1 MSGSKA
7 GAARARG
14 GKGRG
19 NAGASPAPAARG
31 AASRSREAAAA
42 AREASEAAAAR
53 EAAADAGPREG
64 EYVVSLPTFEGPLDL
79 LLHLIQQ
86 HELDIL
92 DIPVSFV
99 TEKYLEY
106 LRIMRSL
113 TIDLASEYLVMAA
126 TLAHIKSKMLLPSV
140 PAGQDDDGM
149 PGEEEDPRA
158 ELVRRLLEY
167 QKYKVAAAD
176 LAERGTLGRDVFTR
190 GMSESEVPKGPAP
203 FASTSIFG
211 LLDAFERVLK
221 RTNVQIDHEVVFDR
235 ISITDRIVELTE
247 KLSARRAMRF
257 EDLLLDSV
265 SKGGVIPRF
274 EVVITFLAVLEM
286 CKLRLI
292 RVHQTDPLAP
302 IHIQLAVAD
311 GAPVPEFEPDDG
323 APAEQQSAP
332 AEQESAPAESDAAG
346 APPAGEPAGPEA
358 TAAEAA
364 ETAGG
369 EPAGPAVEVTEAA
382 ESGEPA
388 EPEAVETAEAEAERS
403 EAAEPE
409 AVETAEAEVE
419 RSEAV
424 EPEAVGPE
432 AVETA
437 EAEVERS
444 EAVEPEAVETAEAE
458 EEVERSEVAE
468 PEAVE
473 TAEAEEVERSEAAE
487 PEAVETAEAEE
498 VERSEAAEP
507 EAVETAE
514 AEEVERSEA
523 VEPEAVET
531 AEAEAERSEAVEPE
545 AVETAEAEA
554 ERSEAVEIEAIET
567 AEAEAEADAGSRAPM
582 EPELAGPAED
592 PGGEPLRPEL
602 TEAAEETGDAHDV
615 AVDEP
620 ASEADAGAALEET
633 SRDAVAERSDLP
645 TPEDVAAPSAAVD
658 EVDAGSGRD
667 GG

>member
-1 MSGSKA
+1 
-7 GAARARG
+7 
-14 GKGRG
+14 
-19 NAGASPAPAARG
+19 
-31 AASRSREAAAA
+31 
-42 AREASEAAAAR
+42 
-53 EAAADAGPREG
+53 DAGPREG
-64 EYVVSLPTFEGPLDL
+64 EYVVTLPTFEGPLDL

-106 LRIMRSL
+106 LKIMRSL
-113 TIDLASEYLVMAA
+113 SIDLASEYLVMAA

-203 FASTSIFG
+203 FASTTIFG

-302 IHIQLAVAD
+302 IHIQLSVAD
-311 GAPVPEFEPDDG
+311 GAPPPDFETEDG
-323 APAEQQSAP
+323 APA
-332 AEQESAPAESDAAG
+332 AERIETAGGEAAG
-346 APPAGEPAGPEA
+346 APPAGDGEAPEAEGGEPARAEVAEEAELETVELSVAEAAELEVVEAAAEESVEPAGPEVA
-358 TAAEAA
+358 WPAEEPA
-364 ETAGG
+364 EPAEVVEAITEESV
-369 EPAGPAVEVTEAA
+369 EPAGPEVAWPAEEPAEPAEVVEAITEESVEPAGPEVAWPA
-382 ESGEPA
+382 EEPAEPAEVVEAITEESVEPAGPEVAWPAEEPAEPAEVVEAITEESVEPAGPEVAWPAEEPAEPAEVVEAITEESVEPA
-388 EPEAVETAEAEAERS
+388 EPEVAWPAEEPSDEPAPPER
-403 EAAEPE
+403 AEPSE
-409 AVETAEAEVE
+409 ETSNARDVAD
-419 RSEAV
+419 V
-424 EPEAVGPE
+424 EPAV
-432 AVETA
+432 
-437 EAEVERS
+437 
-444 EAVEPEAVETAEAE
+444 
-458 EEVERSEVAE
+458 
-468 PEAVE
+468 
-473 TAEAEEVERSEAAE
+473 
-487 PEAVETAEAEE
+487 
-498 VERSEAAEP
+498 
-507 EAVETAE
+507 
-514 AEEVERSEA
+514 
-523 VEPEAVET
+523 
-531 AEAEAERSEAVEPE
+531 
-545 AVETAEAEA
+545 
-554 ERSEAVEIEAIET
+554 
-567 AEAEAEADAGSRAPM
+567 EADAS
-582 EPELAGPAED
+582 
-592 PGGEPLRPEL
+592 
-602 TEAAEETGDAHDV
+602 
-615 AVDEP
+615 
-620 ASEADAGAALEET
+620 AALDGT
-633 SRDAVAERSDLP
+633 LRDAVAHASDPPDSDGVVAPP
-645 TPEDVAAPSAAVD
+645 TGVD

>member
-7 GAARARG
+7 SAARARNG
-14 GKGRG
+14 RGRG
-19 NAGASPAPAARG
+19 NAGAAPAPAARQ
-31 AASRSREAAAA
+31 AAPSP
-42 AREASEAAAAR
+42 AREVASPAR
-53 EAAADAGPREG
+53 EIASPAADAGPREG
-64 EYVVSLPTFEGPLDL
+64 EYVVTLPTFEGPLDL

-106 LRIMRSL
+106 LKLMRSL
-113 TIDLASEYLVMAA
+113 SIDLASEYLVMAA
-126 TLAHIKSKMLLPSV
+126 TLTHIKSKMLLPSV

-203 FASTSIFG
+203 FAQTAIFS

-311 GAPVPEFEPDDG
+311 GAPVVFDGSEDGVPMAFDGSEDG
-323 APAEQQSAP
+323 APA
-332 AEQESAPAESDAAG
+332 AERIETAGSEEAG
-346 APPAGEPAGPEA
+346 APPAAAEGEMAEAVEVGRSEPAGPEL
-358 TAAEAA
+358 
-364 ETAGG
+364 
-369 EPAGPAVEVTEAA
+369 V
-382 ESGEPA
+382 EPA
-388 EPEAVETAEAEAERS
+388 EPTSGAPSGAEPAGAPSVAPDGLEPVEPVEQVEDVSA

-409 AVETAEAEVE
+409 
-419 RSEAV
+419 
-424 EPEAVGPE
+424 
-432 AVETA
+432 
-437 EAEVERS
+437 
-444 EAVEPEAVETAEAE
+444 
-458 EEVERSEVAE
+458 
-468 PEAVE
+468 
-473 TAEAEEVERSEAAE
+473 
-487 PEAVETAEAEE
+487 
-498 VERSEAAEP
+498 
-507 EAVETAE
+507 
-514 AEEVERSEA
+514 
-523 VEPEAVET
+523 
-531 AEAEAERSEAVEPE
+531 
-545 AVETAEAEA
+545 
-554 ERSEAVEIEAIET
+554 
-567 AEAEAEADAGSRAPM
+567 
-582 EPELAGPAED
+582 PA
-592 PGGEPLRPEL
+592 
-602 TEAAEETGDAHDV
+602 EAAEESSSEPAWSELAEPVEERNVEAGDAELAQ
-615 AVDEP
+615 AVEPTSGEP
-620 ASEADAGAALEET
+620 AWSELAEPAEESSGEASATDLPGAAEET
-633 SRDAVAERSDLP
+633 SRADDVPAGEPAVEAVEGDADPAPGEAERDAAVDP
-645 TPEDVAAPSAAVD
+645 NAHPAAEDFAAPPAEVD

>member
-7 GAARARG
+7 GAARARS

-19 NAGASPAPAARG
+19 NAGATPAPAARQA
-31 AASRSREAAAA
+31 AASLAREAASPP
-42 AREASEAAAAR
+42 REVASP
-53 EAAADAGPREG
+53 AADAGPREG
-64 EYVVSLPTFEGPLDL
+64 EYVVTLPTFEGPLDL

-106 LRIMRSL
+106 LKIMRSL
-113 TIDLASEYLVMAA
+113 SIDLASEYLVMAA
-126 TLAHIKSKMLLPSV
+126 TLTHIKSKMLLPSV

-149 PGEEEDPRA
+149 PGEEEDPRE

-203 FASTSIFG
+203 FAPTAIFS

-286 CKLRLI
+286 CKLKLI

-311 GAPVPEFEPDDG
+311 GAPVADDGFEDG
-323 APAEQQSAP
+323 APA
-332 AEQESAPAESDAAG
+332 AERIETAGSEDAG
-346 APPAGEPAGPEA
+346 APPAAAEGEVAEAVEVERSEPAGPELVESA
-358 TAAEAA
+358 EQARGELSEAELAGAPSGAPESLEPVEPLEQVEDVSVAEAEPEPAEAA
-364 ETAGG
+364 EASSSESAWSELVEPVEQVEDASVAEEAEPEPAEAAEASSSEPAWSELVEPVEQVEDASVAEAEPEPAEAAEASSSEPAWSELVEPVEQVEDASVAEEAEPEPAEAAEASSSEPAWSELVEPVEERNVEAGDADLAEPVEPPIGEPTGPELAEPAEESSGEASGTELPGTAEETSHAHDLAGG
-369 EPAGPAVEVTEAA
+369 EPLVDAMEADASPA
-382 ESGEPA
+382 
-388 EPEAVETAEAEAERS
+388 PEEAERGD
-403 EAAEPE
+403 
-409 AVETAEAEVE
+409 AVVGPNAHSTAE
-419 RSEAV
+419 
-424 EPEAVGPE
+424 
-432 AVETA
+432 
-437 EAEVERS
+437 
-444 EAVEPEAVETAEAE
+444 
-458 EEVERSEVAE
+458 
-468 PEAVE
+468 
-473 TAEAEEVERSEAAE
+473 
-487 PEAVETAEAEE
+487 
-498 VERSEAAEP
+498 
-507 EAVETAE
+507 
-514 AEEVERSEA
+514 
-523 VEPEAVET
+523 
-531 AEAEAERSEAVEPE
+531 
-545 AVETAEAEA
+545 
-554 ERSEAVEIEAIET
+554 
-567 AEAEAEADAGSRAPM
+567 DF
-582 EPELAGPAED
+582 
-592 PGGEPLRPEL
+592 
-602 TEAAEETGDAHDV
+602 
-615 AVDEP
+615 
-620 ASEADAGAALEET
+620 
-633 SRDAVAERSDLP
+633 
-645 TPEDVAAPSAAVD
+645 AAPPTEVD

>member
-7 GAARARG
+7 GAARARN

-19 NAGASPAPAARG
+19 NAGASPAPAARQA
-31 AASRSREAAAA
+31 AASPAREAASPP
-42 AREASEAAAAR
+42 REVASP
-53 EAAADAGPREG
+53 AADAGPREG
-64 EYVVSLPTFEGPLDL
+64 EYVVTLPTFEGPLDL

-106 LRIMRSL
+106 LKIMRSL
-113 TIDLASEYLVMAA
+113 SIDLASEYLVMAA
-126 TLAHIKSKMLLPSV
+126 TLTHIKSKMLLPSV

-203 FASTSIFG
+203 FAQTAIFS

-247 KLSARRAMRF
+247 KLSVRRAMRF

-292 RVHQTDPLAP
+292 RVHQTDTLAP

-311 GAPVPEFEPDDG
+311 GAPVADDGFEDG
-323 APAEQQSAP
+323 APA
-332 AEQESAPAESDAAG
+332 AERIETAGSEEAG
-346 APPAGEPAGPEA
+346 APPAAAEGEVAEAVEVGRSEPAGPELVEPA
-358 TAAEAA
+358 EPTHEEPSGAELAGAPSGAPESLEPVEPVEQAEDVSAEAA
-364 ETAGG
+364 EPEPAEVAGAPSGAPESLEPVEPVEQAEDISAEAAEPEPAEAAEASSSELAWSELAEPVEQVEDASVAEAEPEPAEAAEASSSELAWSELAEPVERLEDVSVAEAEPEPAEAAEASSSEPAWSELAEPVEERNVEARDVDLAEAVEPPTGEPTGPELAEPTEESSGEASGTELPGTAEETSRAHDVAGG
-369 EPAGPAVEVTEAA
+369 EPAVDA
-382 ESGEPA
+382 
-388 EPEAVETAEAEAERS
+388 
-403 EAAEPE
+403 
-409 AVETAEAEVE
+409 
-419 RSEAV
+419 
-424 EPEAVGPE
+424 
-432 AVETA
+432 
-437 EAEVERS
+437 
-444 EAVEPEAVETAEAE
+444 
-458 EEVERSEVAE
+458 
-468 PEAVE
+468 
-473 TAEAEEVERSEAAE
+473 
-487 PEAVETAEAEE
+487 
-498 VERSEAAEP
+498 
-507 EAVETAE
+507 
-514 AEEVERSEA
+514 
-523 VEPEAVET
+523 
-531 AEAEAERSEAVEPE
+531 
-545 AVETAEAEA
+545 
-554 ERSEAVEIEAIET
+554 
-567 AEAEAEADAGSRAPM
+567 AEADAGPAP
-582 EPELAGPAED
+582 EEAE
-592 PGGEPLRPEL
+592 
-602 TEAAEETGDAHDV
+602 
-615 AVDEP
+615 
-620 ASEADAGAALEET
+620 
-633 SRDAVAERSDLP
+633 RDAVVGPNAHSTAEDFASPP
-645 TPEDVAAPSAAVD
+645 TEVD

>member
-7 GAARARG
+7 GAARARS

-19 NAGASPAPAARG
+19 NAGAAPAPAARQA
-31 AASRSREAAAA
+31 AASL
-42 AREASEAAAAR
+42 AR
-53 EAAADAGPREG
+53 EAASPPREVASPGADAGPREG
-64 EYVVSLPTFEGPLDL
+64 EYVVTLPSFEGPLDL

-106 LRIMRSL
+106 LKIMRSL
-113 TIDLASEYLVMAA
+113 SIDLASEYLVMAA
-126 TLAHIKSKMLLPSV
+126 TLTHIKSKMLLPSV

-149 PGEEEDPRA
+149 PGEEEDPRE

-203 FASTSIFG
+203 FAQTAIFS

-292 RVHQTDPLAP
+292 RVHQTDSLAP

-311 GAPVPEFEPDDG
+311 GAPVADDG
-323 APAEQQSAP
+323 FEDVAPVAERIETAGSEEVGAPPSAAESEVAEAVEVGRSEPPGPELVEPIEQARGELSESELAGAPSGAPESLEPVEPAEQVEDDTSVAEAEPEP
-332 AEQESAPAESDAAG
+332 AEASSS
-346 APPAGEPAGPEA
+346 EPAWSELIEPVEQVEDVSVAEAEPEP
-358 TAAEAA
+358 AEAA
-364 ETAGG
+364 EASSSEPAWPEPAEPVEQVEDVSVAEIEPEAAEASSSEPAWSELVEPVEERNVEAGDADLAEDAESPTGEPTSSELAEPAEESSGEVSGTELPGMAEEASRAHDAAGG
-369 EPAGPAVEVTEAA
+369 EPAVDA
-382 ESGEPA
+382 
-388 EPEAVETAEAEAERS
+388 
-403 EAAEPE
+403 
-409 AVETAEAEVE
+409 
-419 RSEAV
+419 
-424 EPEAVGPE
+424 
-432 AVETA
+432 
-437 EAEVERS
+437 
-444 EAVEPEAVETAEAE
+444 
-458 EEVERSEVAE
+458 
-468 PEAVE
+468 
-473 TAEAEEVERSEAAE
+473 
-487 PEAVETAEAEE
+487 
-498 VERSEAAEP
+498 
-507 EAVETAE
+507 
-514 AEEVERSEA
+514 
-523 VEPEAVET
+523 
-531 AEAEAERSEAVEPE
+531 
-545 AVETAEAEA
+545 
-554 ERSEAVEIEAIET
+554 
-567 AEAEAEADAGSRAPM
+567 AEADAGPAPD
-582 EPELAGPAED
+582 EAE
-592 PGGEPLRPEL
+592 
-602 TEAAEETGDAHDV
+602 
-615 AVDEP
+615 
-620 ASEADAGAALEET
+620 
-633 SRDAVAERSDLP
+633 RDAVVGPNAHSTAEAF
-645 TPEDVAAPSAAVD
+645 AAPPTEVD

>member
-7 GAARARG
+7 GAARARS

-19 NAGASPAPAARG
+19 NAGAAPAPAARQA
-31 AASRSREAAAA
+31 AASL
-42 AREASEAAAAR
+42 AR
-53 EAAADAGPREG
+53 EAASPPREVASPGADAGPREG
-64 EYVVSLPTFEGPLDL
+64 EYVVTLPTFEGPLDL

-106 LRIMRSL
+106 LKIMRSL
-113 TIDLASEYLVMAA
+113 SIDLASEYLVMAA
-126 TLAHIKSKMLLPSV
+126 TLTHIKSKMLLPSV
-140 PAGQDDDGM
+140 PAGQDEDGM

-203 FASTSIFG
+203 FAQTAIFS

-247 KLSARRAMRF
+247 KLSVRRAMRF

-292 RVHQTDPLAP
+292 RVHQTDSLAP

-311 GAPVPEFEPDDG
+311 GAPVADDG
-323 APAEQQSAP
+323 FEDVAPVAERIETAGS
-332 AEQESAPAESDAAG
+332 EEAG
-346 APPAGEPAGPEA
+346 APPSAAESEVAEAVEVGRSEPAGPELVEPIEQA
-358 TAAEAA
+358 RGELSESELAGAPSGAPESLEPVEPAEQAEDDTSVAEAEPEPAEASSSEPARLELIEPVEQVEDVSVAEAEPEPAEAA
-364 ETAGG
+364 EASSSEPARLELIEPVEQVEDVSLSEVEPEPAEAAEASSSEPARSEPAEPVEQVQVEDVSVAEAEPEAAEASSSEPAWPELVEPVEERNVEAGDADLAEAAEPPTGEPTGPELAEPAEESSGEVSGTELPGMAEEASRAHDVAGG
-369 EPAGPAVEVTEAA
+369 EPAVDAAEVDAGPA
-382 ESGEPA
+382 PD
-388 EPEAVETAEAEAERS
+388 EAERD
-403 EAAEPE
+403 A
-409 AVETAEAEVE
+409 
-419 RSEAV
+419 
-424 EPEAVGPE
+424 AVGPN
-432 AVETA
+432 AHSTA
-437 EAEVERS
+437 E
-444 EAVEPEAVETAEAE
+444 
-458 EEVERSEVAE
+458 
-468 PEAVE
+468 
-473 TAEAEEVERSEAAE
+473 
-487 PEAVETAEAEE
+487 
-498 VERSEAAEP
+498 
-507 EAVETAE
+507 
-514 AEEVERSEA
+514 
-523 VEPEAVET
+523 
-531 AEAEAERSEAVEPE
+531 
-545 AVETAEAEA
+545 
-554 ERSEAVEIEAIET
+554 
-567 AEAEAEADAGSRAPM
+567 DF
-582 EPELAGPAED
+582 
-592 PGGEPLRPEL
+592 
-602 TEAAEETGDAHDV
+602 
-615 AVDEP
+615 
-620 ASEADAGAALEET
+620 
-633 SRDAVAERSDLP
+633 
-645 TPEDVAAPSAAVD
+645 AAPPTEVD

>member
-7 GAARARG
+7 SAARARNG
-14 GKGRG
+14 RGRG
-19 NAGASPAPAARG
+19 NAGAAPAPAARQ
-31 AASRSREAAAA
+31 AAPSP
-42 AREASEAAAAR
+42 AREVASPAR
-53 EAAADAGPREG
+53 EIASPAADAGPREG
-64 EYVVSLPTFEGPLDL
+64 EYVVTLPTFEGPLDL

-106 LRIMRSL
+106 LKLMRSL
-113 TIDLASEYLVMAA
+113 SIDLASEYLVMAA
-126 TLAHIKSKMLLPSV
+126 TLTHIKSKMLLPSV

-203 FASTSIFG
+203 FAQTAIFS

-311 GAPVPEFEPDDG
+311 GAPVVFDGSEDGVPMAFDGSEDG
-323 APAEQQSAP
+323 APA
-332 AEQESAPAESDAAG
+332 AERIETAGSEEAG
-346 APPAGEPAGPEA
+346 APPAAAEGEIAEAVEVGRSEPAGPEL
-358 TAAEAA
+358 
-364 ETAGG
+364 
-369 EPAGPAVEVTEAA
+369 V
-382 ESGEPA
+382 EPA
-388 EPEAVETAEAEAERS
+388 EPTNGAPSGAEPAGAPSVAPESLEPVEPVEQVEDVSA

-409 AVETAEAEVE
+409 PAEAAEE
-419 RSEAV
+419 SSREPAWSELAEPV
-424 EPEAVGPE
+424 EPLEDVSA
-432 AVETA
+432 
-437 EAEVERS
+437 
-444 EAVEPEAVETAEAE
+444 
-458 EEVERSEVAE
+458 
-468 PEAVE
+468 
-473 TAEAEEVERSEAAE
+473 EAAE
-487 PEAVETAEAEE
+487 PEPAEAAEE
-498 VERSEAAEP
+498 SSNEPAWSELAEPVELVEPLEDVSAEAAEP
-507 EAVETAE
+507 EPAE
-514 AEEVERSEA
+514 AADESSSEPA
-523 VEPEAVET
+523 WSDLAEP
-531 AEAEAERSEAVEPE
+531 AE
-545 AVETAEAEA
+545 
-554 ERSEAVEIEAIET
+554 
-567 AEAEAEADAGSRAPM
+567 
-582 EPELAGPAED
+582 ELAEPAEESS
-592 PGGEPLRPEL
+592 GEASATDLPV
-602 TEAAEETGDAHDV
+602 AAEETSRADAVPAGEPAMEAVEGDADPAPGEAERDA
-615 AVDEP
+615 AVDP
-620 ASEADAGAALEET
+620 NAHSAA
-633 SRDAVAERSDLP
+633 
-645 TPEDVAAPSAAVD
+645 EDFAAPPAEVD

>member
-7 GAARARG
+7 GAARARS

-19 NAGASPAPAARG
+19 NAGATPAPAARQA
-31 AASRSREAAAA
+31 AASLAREAASPP
-42 AREASEAAAAR
+42 REVASP
-53 EAAADAGPREG
+53 AADAGPREG
-64 EYVVSLPTFEGPLDL
+64 EYVVTLPTFEGPLDL

-106 LRIMRSL
+106 LKIMRSL
-113 TIDLASEYLVMAA
+113 SIDLASEYLVMAA
-126 TLAHIKSKMLLPSV
+126 TLTHIKSKMLLPSV

-149 PGEEEDPRA
+149 PGEEEDPRE

-203 FASTSIFG
+203 FAPTAIFS

-286 CKLRLI
+286 CKLKLI

-311 GAPVPEFEPDDG
+311 GAPVADDGFEDG
-323 APAEQQSAP
+323 APA
-332 AEQESAPAESDAAG
+332 AERIETAGSEEAG
-346 APPAGEPAGPEA
+346 APPAAAEGEVAEAVEVGRSEPAGPEL
-358 TAAEAA
+358 
-364 ETAGG
+364 
-369 EPAGPAVEVTEAA
+369 V
-382 ESGEPA
+382 EPA
-388 EPEAVETAEAEAERS
+388 EQARGELSEAELAGAPSGAPES
-403 EAAEPE
+403 LEPVEPLEQVEDLSVEAAEPE
-409 AVETAEAEVE
+409 PTEAAEASSSEPAWSELVEPVEQVEDASVAEAEPE
-419 RSEAV
+419 PTEAAEASSSEPAWSELV
-424 EPEAVGPE
+424 EP
-432 AVETA
+432 VEQVEDASVA
-437 EAEVERS
+437 EAEPEPTEAAEASSS
-444 EAVEPEAVETAEAE
+444 EPAWSELVEPVEQVEDASVAEAE
-458 EEVERSEVAE
+458 PE
-468 PEAVE
+468 P
-473 TAEAEEVERSEAAE
+473 TEAAE
-487 PEAVETAEAEE
+487 ASSSEPAWSELVEPVEERNVEAGDADLAEPVEPPIGEPTGPELAEPAEESSGQASGTELPGTAEETSRAHD
-498 VERSEAAEP
+498 VAGGEP
-507 EAVETAE
+507 LVDAM
-514 AEEVERSEA
+514 
-523 VEPEAVET
+523 
-531 AEAEAERSEAVEPE
+531 
-545 AVETAEAEA
+545 
-554 ERSEAVEIEAIET
+554 
-567 AEAEAEADAGSRAPM
+567 EADAGPAP
-582 EPELAGPAED
+582 EEAE
-592 PGGEPLRPEL
+592 R
-602 TEAAEETGDAHDV
+602 GDAVVGPSAH
-615 AVDEP
+615 
-620 ASEADAGAALEET
+620 STAG
-633 SRDAVAERSDLP
+633 DF
-645 TPEDVAAPSAAVD
+645 AAPPTEVD

>member
-7 GAARARG
+7 GAARARS

-19 NAGASPAPAARG
+19 NAGATPAPAARQA
-31 AASRSREAAAA
+31 AASPAREAASPP
-42 AREASEAAAAR
+42 REVASP
-53 EAAADAGPREG
+53 AADAGPREG
-64 EYVVSLPTFEGPLDL
+64 EYVVTLPTFEGPLDL

-106 LRIMRSL
+106 LKIMRSL
-113 TIDLASEYLVMAA
+113 SIDLASEYLVMAA
-126 TLAHIKSKMLLPSV
+126 TLTHIKSKMLLPSV

-149 PGEEEDPRA
+149 PGEEEDPRE

-203 FASTSIFG
+203 FAQTAIFS

-292 RVHQTDPLAP
+292 RVHQTDSLAP

-311 GAPVPEFEPDDG
+311 GAPVADDG
-323 APAEQQSAP
+323 FEDVAPA
-332 AEQESAPAESDAAG
+332 AEPIETAGSEEAG
-346 APPAGEPAGPEA
+346 APPAAAEGEVAEAVEVGRSEPAGPELVEPVEQA
-358 TAAEAA
+358 REELSEAELAGAPSGAPESLELVEEQVEGASVAEAEPEPVEAGEASSGEPAWSEPAEPVEQVEDASVAEAEPEPAEAA
-364 ETAGG
+364 EASSSEPAWSELVEPVEERNVEAGDAELAEPVEPPTGEPTGPELAEPAEESSGEASGTELPGTAEETSRAHDVAGG
-369 EPAGPAVEVTEAA
+369 EPLVDAM
-382 ESGEPA
+382 
-388 EPEAVETAEAEAERS
+388 
-403 EAAEPE
+403 
-409 AVETAEAEVE
+409 
-419 RSEAV
+419 
-424 EPEAVGPE
+424 
-432 AVETA
+432 
-437 EAEVERS
+437 
-444 EAVEPEAVETAEAE
+444 
-458 EEVERSEVAE
+458 
-468 PEAVE
+468 
-473 TAEAEEVERSEAAE
+473 
-487 PEAVETAEAEE
+487 
-498 VERSEAAEP
+498 
-507 EAVETAE
+507 
-514 AEEVERSEA
+514 
-523 VEPEAVET
+523 
-531 AEAEAERSEAVEPE
+531 
-545 AVETAEAEA
+545 
-554 ERSEAVEIEAIET
+554 
-567 AEAEAEADAGSRAPM
+567 EADAGPAP
-582 EPELAGPAED
+582 EEAERGDAVVGPNAHSTAEDFAAPPAE
-592 PGGEPLRPEL
+592 
-602 TEAAEETGDAHDV
+602 
-615 AVDEP
+615 
-620 ASEADAGAALEET
+620 
-633 SRDAVAERSDLP
+633 
-645 TPEDVAAPSAAVD
+645 VD

>member
-19 NAGASPAPAARG
+19 NAGAAPAPAARG
-31 AASRSREAAAA
+31 GAASRAGGAASRAGEAPSP
-42 AREASEAAAAR
+42 AREVAPEAR
-53 EAAADAGPREG
+53 EGADAGPREG
-64 EYVVSLPTFEGPLDL
+64 EYVVTLPTFEGPLDL

-106 LRIMRSL
+106 LKVMRSL
-113 TIDLASEYLVMAA
+113 SIDLASEYLVMAA

-167 QKYKVAAAD
+167 QKYKVAAAE

-203 FASTSIFG
+203 FASSTIFG

-302 IHIQLAVAD
+302 IHIQLSVAD
-311 GAPVPEFEPDDG
+311 GAPSPGFEPEDG
-323 APAEQQSAP
+323 APA
-332 AEQESAPAESDAAG
+332 AEWIETAGSDAAG
-346 APPAGEPAGPEA
+346 APPAGEGEAAEVGGGEPARAED
-358 TAAEAA
+358 AEAA
-364 ETAGG
+364 ELET
-369 EPAGPAVEVTEAA
+369 VELSVAEAA
-382 ESGEPA
+382 ELEFLEAAAEESVEPA
-388 EPEAVETAEAEAERS
+388 EPEHAGPAEEPSEEPAALDVLESPAEESVEPVGAELVGPAEEPSEEPAALDVLESPAEESVEPAGAELVGPAEELS
-403 EAAEPE
+403 EEPAALEVVEVAAEESVEPAEPE
-409 AVETAEAEVE
+409 LVGPAEELSEEPAALEVMEAAAEE
-419 RSEAV
+419 SV
-424 EPEAVGPE
+424 EPA
-432 AVETA
+432 
-437 EAEVERS
+437 
-444 EAVEPEAVETAEAE
+444 
-458 EEVERSEVAE
+458 
-468 PEAVE
+468 
-473 TAEAEEVERSEAAE
+473 
-487 PEAVETAEAEE
+487 
-498 VERSEAAEP
+498 
-507 EAVETAE
+507 
-514 AEEVERSEA
+514 
-523 VEPEAVET
+523 
-531 AEAEAERSEAVEPE
+531 
-545 AVETAEAEA
+545 
-554 ERSEAVEIEAIET
+554 
-567 AEAEAEADAGSRAPM
+567 
-582 EPELAGPAED
+582 EPELAGPAEELSE
-592 PGGEPLRPEL
+592 EPAALEVV
-602 TEAAEETGDAHDV
+602 EAAAEESVEPADPEVVGPAEEPS
-615 AVDEP
+615 DEP
-620 ASEADAGAALEET
+620 APPERAEPVEETSNTRDVADVEPAVEADASAAPDET
-633 SRDAVAERSDLP
+633 RRDALAHASDLP
-645 TPEDVAAPSAAVD
+645 ASDDVAAPPTGVD